1 MLELL
6 ARVSK
11 MSQELKFIIEALLF
25 ASQEPLSLDR
35 IKSCF
40 DDAPSTADINS
51 ALEQLADD
59 YSNRAIELKKL
70 ASGYQIQTK
79 SKFAHW
85 IGLMWEEKPAKY
97 SRALLETLAIIAY
110 RQPVTRGEI
119 EDIRG
124 VAVSSS
130 IMKTLLERGWVRIV
144 GHRDVPGKPGIYATT
159 KDFLD
164 YFNLASLDELPSLL
178 EIKSAEQFNLS
189 IKDDSNAL
197 PPQQEEVEPIE
208 ECYEN

>member
-1 MLELL
+1 
-6 ARVSK
+6 

-25 ASQEPLSLDR
+25 SSQEPLNIDR

-40 DDAPSTADINS
+40 DEAPSTADINK
-51 ALEQLADD
+51 ALERLAQD
-59 YSNRAIELKKL
+59 YVDRAIELKKV
-70 ASGYQIQTK
+70 ASGYVIQTK
-79 SKFAHW
+79 SEFAHW

-119 EDIRG
+119 ENIRG

-164 YFNLASLDELPSLL
+164 YFNLASLDALPSLL

-189 IKDDSNAL
+189 IKDENDAL
-197 PPQQEEVEPIE
+197 TPQQEEVEPIE